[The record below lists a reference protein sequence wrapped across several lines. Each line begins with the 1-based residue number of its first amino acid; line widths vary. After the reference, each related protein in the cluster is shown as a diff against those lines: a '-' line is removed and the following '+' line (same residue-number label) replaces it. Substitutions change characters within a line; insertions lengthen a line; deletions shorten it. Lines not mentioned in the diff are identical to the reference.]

1 MSALFDRRPAV
12 DASVEASAASA
23 VAAGRDIGQAITA
36 PGAVGMHVE
45 NATLLSPDA
54 CPPAADVACPAGL
67 FHLPTRAALFVGRHP
82 ELALLDE
89 ALAAPGQALVHAMH
103 GLGGIGKSTLA
114 ARWASGRVGKNL
126 PVWWITADSR
136 ESVDAGLARLAAALC
151 PSLVTLLAQEQLAE
165 WARQWLAS
173 HSDWLLVLDNV
184 SHPAD
189 VDSLLSQATSGRFL
203 ITSRRS
209 TGWQGIAE
217 RIELDVLTNE
227 EAVDLFDQIRGGAEP
242 VDVAALC
249 TELGCLPL
257 AVAQAAAY
265 CAQTHCTPREYLDD
279 LAAYPA
285 DMYAATDE
293 GGDSER
299 TIARIWHLTL
309 DRLADDPLAV
319 RLLLMLG
326 WYAPEVI
333 PRFLFAS
340 LGKPPAV
347 RGALG
352 RLAAHSM
359 ITLYDDTLSVH
370 RLVQAVSR
378 TPADGDDHRHTAA
391 VESARESAVRTLAAA
406 IPEDPYD
413 PSAWSTMRLLLPH
426 VEALIEHAGPDTDTE
441 TMARLLAWT
450 ADQLIFTGPGLAPK
464 AVALLERAEAA
475 RIRLFGAES
484 AETLETRAALADAL
498 YRADDHERAVPLAE
512 RVLADCVRALGD
524 DHAATLT
531 ARLRLARMLRPARGN
546 ERAAALLE
554 DVVARRA
561 RVLGEHHPRTF
572 QARKLL
578 VLNASGHLS
587 HPDAHSAMDL
597 LDKLFEECRTALGAD
612 HPVTLSIQ
620 GERLMLAPGVHLMKN
635 GLGELFEKFGFY
647 DSAAPSPD
655 VMPDMVA
662 AVKALGPSGTRNM
675 LGSATYSE
683 EAERYA
689 AACERVYGREHPRT
703 LTARIT
709 LAGAYAFVGQGGNLS
724 EAVDQVVS
732 DASRMLGTDDS
743 IVATFRGLR
752 DMLKQFPLFQTNLP
766 GGLEELAARA
776 RQMEPPS
783 SPGSVASTAED
794 IEPVLTYF
802 ESLRESAL
810 NGTLKR
816 SDMAEMLNRAMQT
829 LVELAPDSLKLPLEA
844 PPESTEDENP

>member
-36 PGAVGMHVE
+36 PGAVGMHIE

-54 CPPAADVACPAGL
+54 CPPAADVACPAGV
-67 FHLPTRAALFVGRHP
+67 FHLPTRAALFVGRDP

-89 ALAAPGQALVHAMH
+89 ALATPGQALVHAMH
-103 GLGGIGKSTLA
+103 GLGGIGKSALA
-114 ARWASGRVGKNL
+114 ARWASGRVGKNR

-136 ESVDAGLARLAAALC
+136 AAVDAGLAKLAAALC
-151 PSLVTLLAQEQLAE
+151 PSLVTLLAPEQLAE

-184 SHPAD
+184 SDPAD
-189 VDSLLSQATSGRFL
+189 VYPLLSQATSGRSL

-217 RIELDVLTNE
+217 RVELDVLTVE
-227 EAVDLFDQIRGGAEP
+227 EAVDLFNQIRGGAEP
-242 VDVAALC
+242 ADVAALC
-249 TELGCLPL
+249 AELGCLPL

-285 DMYAATDE
+285 EMYAATEE
-293 GGDSER
+293 GGDNER

-326 WYAPEVI
+326 WYAPEGI
-333 PRFLFAS
+333 PRSLFGP

-359 ITLYDDTLSVH
+359 ITLYDDTVSVH

-378 TPADGDDHRHTAA
+378 TPAEGDDHRHTVA
-391 VESARESAVRTLAAA
+391 VEAARKSAVRTLAAA

-426 VEALIEHAGPDTDTE
+426 VEALIEHAGPETDTE
-441 TMARLLAWT
+441 TTARLLAWT
-450 ADQLIFTGPGLAPK
+450 ADQLSSTGPGLAPK
-464 AVALLERAEAA
+464 AIALFERTEAA
-475 RIRLFGAES
+475 RSRLFGAES
-484 AETLETRAALADAL
+484 AQTLETRAALAYAL

-524 DHAATLT
+524 DHDVTLT
-531 ARLRLARMLRPARGN
+531 ARLKLARMLRPARGN
-546 ERAAALLE
+546 ERVGALLE

-561 RVLGEHHPRTF
+561 RILGKQHPRTF

-578 VLNASGHLS
+578 ALNASDHRS
-587 HPDAHSAMDL
+587 YPDARSAMDL
-597 LDKLFEECRTALGAD
+597 LDTLFEECRTALGAD
-612 HPVTLSIQ
+612 HHVTLSIQ
-620 GERLMLAPGVHLMKN
+620 GERLTLAPEVHLMKSE
-635 GLGELFEKFGFY
+635 LGEMFEKFGFY
-647 DSAAPSPD
+647 GSADPSPD
-655 VMPDMVA
+655 AMPGMVA
-662 AVKALGPSGTRNM
+662 AVKALGPTGMSNM
-675 LGSATYSE
+675 MGSATHPD

-689 AACERVYGREHPRT
+689 AACERVYGKDHPKT

-724 EAVDQVVS
+724 QAVDQVVS
-732 DASRMLGTDDS
+732 DAARMLGTDDS
-743 IVATFRGLR
+743 IVSTFRGLR
-752 DMLKQFPLFQTNLP
+752 DMLKQFPLLQTNLS

-776 RQMEPPS
+776 RQMSPPS
-783 SPGSVASTAED
+783 SPGSAESKAEA
-794 IEPVLTYF
+794 IEPILAWFQSV
-802 ESLRESAL
+802 RESAV
-810 NGTLKR
+810 NGTLKP
-816 SDMAEMLNRAMQT
+816 SDMADLLNQAMQT
-829 LVELAPDSLKLPLEA
+829 LVAVAPDSLKLPLEA
-844 PPESTEDENP
+844 PSESPEDENP